1 MRLISFWPLIPHSV
15 ISGVGELNLDKNNQ
29 KMAKKLVSAPT
40 PADRPY
46 PDCPYLLLD
55 VRDRDQYDSYHIISG
70 GWQEH
75 GTGFSNF
82 LWQKNNFFLIISLFF
97 YSAQFPHH
105 HAVSDDEP
113 LYQRSAG
120 ICILYHK
127 LRKTFICHY
136 VMLRNHKGLHRPS

>member
-1 MRLISFWPLIPHSV
+1 LIPHSV

-82 LWQKNNFFLIISLFF
+82 L
-97 YSAQFPHH
+97 
-105 HAVSDDEP
+105 
-113 LYQRSAG
+113 
-120 ICILYHK
+120 
-127 LRKTFICHY
+127 
-136 VMLRNHKGLHRPS
+136 